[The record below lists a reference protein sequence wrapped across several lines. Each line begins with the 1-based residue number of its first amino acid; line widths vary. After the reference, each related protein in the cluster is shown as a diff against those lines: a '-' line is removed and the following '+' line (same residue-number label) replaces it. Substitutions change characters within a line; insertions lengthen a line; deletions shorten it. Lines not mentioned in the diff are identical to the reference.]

1 MTTMTAPA
9 SIPLAHAP
17 PGCANPASTIPPVT
31 LLVVDDHTLFRRGL
45 VALLGQDDG
54 LLVVGEAGDAA
65 EALRLAPRLAPQVI
79 LLDNHLPGV
88 KGVDAIRGLREASP
102 TSRVLM
108 LTVSEDAQDL
118 ATALRN
124 GAQGYLLKT
133 IDGDLL
139 AQAIRRAARGEP
151 VVSPEL
157 MDKLV
162 AAFQS
167 QGVLEAAADVSAA
180 ARANAQAR
188 EPAAT
193 PTLTPV
199 QVQVQV
205 PVPQGGAD
213 AVDAGPASAP
223 LSPREEDVLREIA
236 RGASN
241 KEIARTLDIAETTV
255 KIHVQHILRK
265 LNLTSRVQA
274 AVYAADR
281 QRPD

>member
-1 MTTMTAPA
+1 MTTARTE
-9 SIPLAHAP
+9 S
-17 PGCANPASTIPPVT
+17 PVT

-45 VALLGQDDG
+45 IALLSLDDG
-54 LLVVGEAGDAA
+54 LQVVGEAGDAA
-65 EALRLAPRLAPQVI
+65 QALRLAPQLRPQVI

-88 KGVDAIRGLREASP
+88 MGVDAIRGLREVSP
-102 TSRVLM
+102 DSRVLM

-133 IDGDLL
+133 IDGELL

-157 MDKLV
+157 MGKLV

-167 QGVLEAAADVSAA
+167 QGAPTAPG
-180 ARANAQAR
+180 RP
-188 EPAAT
+188 PAPEDLVVASS
-193 PTLTPV
+193 
-199 QVQVQV
+199 
-205 PVPQGGAD
+205 
-213 AVDAGPASAP
+213 GPAEDSLSP

-236 RGASN
+236 RGLSN

-265 LNLTSRVQA
+265 LGLSSRVQA
-274 AVYAADR
+274 AVYASDR
-281 QRPD
+281 QRAE

>member
-1 MTTMTAPA
+1 MTTSTHL
-9 SIPLAHAP
+9 SVAP
-17 PGCANPASTIPPVT
+17 PPAADPDAGQQPPVT

-45 VALLGQDDG
+45 IALLGQDAG
-54 LLVVGEAGDAA
+54 LQVVGEAGDAA
-65 EALRLAPRLAPQVI
+65 EALRLAPQLQPQVI
-79 LLDNHLPGV
+79 LMDNHLPGV
-88 KGVDAIRGLREASP
+88 MGVDAIRGLREVAP
-102 TSRVLM
+102 ASRVLM

-118 ATALRN
+118 AAALRN

-157 MDKLV
+157 MGKLV

-167 QGVLEAAADVSAA
+167 QGVAEAAALMAA
-180 ARANAQAR
+180 PATAPAQLP
-188 EPAAT
+188 EP
-193 PTLTPV
+193 
-199 QVQVQV
+199 
-205 PVPQGGAD
+205 GSGA
-213 AVDAGPASAP
+213 AP

-265 LNLTSRVQA
+265 LGLSSRMQA
-274 AVYAADR
+274 AVYASDR
-281 QRPD
+281 QRTE